1 MTDIEKKGK
10 CSDLDC
16 GYGYK
21 HKKNSSYLQC
31 NDEKCSPTIDKEKCC
46 DKEDVTLKTISTI
59 ITVFSVLTLIIIF
72 GLALYKISKKDDKV
86 SIYTRFF
93 IFNLLIK
100 LLTSIF
106 YLIPLDGVFVT
117 IINKLFNKNLTS
129 LREAANLDK
138 WGVFQSWATRSV
150 LITTSLF
157 GFAVLGFYVS
167 LTNEIVWLKYVLA
180 VVMMILVSA
189 IIGLLGRDAF
199 SKYGNKFPEYG
210 DQSDKRSW
218 LFKETGRYLKYI
230 IGSGIALA
238 VLSIVVYLFANNILF
253 TVGGTQIIMAFMSIA
268 IMGIIYYLVQSNKE
282 AQKVIKKNKVVG
294 KLFYL
299 FFLIPCF
306 FHDLIRYIYIE
317 FRHTPNV
324 VYTVFFIEIVLIA
337 AYLIMPIIKKK
348 LYTNVSVDNDKN
360 NLININIRNL
370 ENEIYILN
378 AQKRK
383 IEKELSMAGIRKVDF
398 EKIKKDGL
406 DNEKEELKLFLLNLD
421 FKVDEVI
428 NKIELKDSEGDIRE
442 KLKSSNRLDNAIRLV
457 QEKTSKVRGIENQIE
472 NKKGELIRIK
482 ELKKEESDKAGV
494 LLRNPICLRK
504 ETRLYEVSRELT
516 DKYTKYNYN
525 YALSGWFFIRANKG
539 FKNEYKQI
547 LNYNNRPKILY
558 NSFSNKLK
566 VIMTSG
572 NYDDR
577 EYIYDDLPLQKWFNI
592 VINYD
597 SGVLDIF
604 IDSKFV
610 STMNGV
616 VPRDMRPSEL
626 VVGGGNVGGGVC
638 NVVMFPNSISKERI
652 DMNYKLLK
660 NKNPPI
666 V

>member
-21 HKKNSSYLQC
+21 HKKNSSYIEC

-93 IFNLLIK
+93 ILNLLIK

-106 YLIPLDGVFVT
+106 YLIPLDGIFVT
-117 IINKLFNKNLTS
+117 IINKLFNKNWTS
-129 LREAANLDK
+129 LIETANLDK
-138 WGVFQSWATRSV
+138 WGMFQTWASRSV
-150 LITTSLF
+150 IITTTLF
-157 GFAVLGFYVS
+157 GFAVLGFHWS
-167 LTNEIVWLKYVLA
+167 LTSEMEWMKYIIITVMIILLA
-180 VVMMILVSA
+180 AIL
-189 IIGLLGRDAF
+189 GLLGKDTF
-199 SKYGNKFPEYG
+199 SKYGNVFPSDG

-238 VLSIVVYLFANNILF
+238 VLSIVIYLFSNNILF
-253 TVGGTQIIMAFMSIA
+253 TVGGTQIIMAFMSI
-268 IMGIIYYLVQSNKE
+268 ILMGVIYYLIQSNKK
-282 AQKVIKKNKVVG
+282 AQKTIKKNKTIG

-306 FHDLIRYIYIE
+306 FHDLVKYIYIE

-324 VYTVFFIEIVLIA
+324 IYTVFFIEILLISM
-337 AYLIMPIIKKK
+337 YLILPMIKKK
-348 LYTNVSVDNDKN
+348 LYTSVSVADDKD

-370 ENEIYILN
+370 ENEIYILKK
-378 AQKRK
+378 QKSK
-383 IEKELSMAGIRKVDF
+383 IQKELSMAGIKKSDF
-398 EKIKKDGL
+398 EKITKDGL
-406 DNEKEELKLFLLNLD
+406 DNDEDELKLFLLNLD
-421 FKVDEVI
+421 FKADEI
-428 NKIELKDSEGDIRE
+428 IDE
-442 KLKSSNRLDNAIRLV
+442 KKSKSSNRLDNAIKLV
-457 QEKTSKVRGIENQIE
+457 QEKTSKVRGIENEIE
-472 NKKGELIRIK
+472 NKNAELNRIK
-482 ELKKEESDKAGV
+482 ELKKNQTSDKARV
-494 LLRNPICLRK
+494 LLRKPICLKK

-516 DKYTKYNYN
+516 DKYTQYNYN
-525 YALSGWFFIRANKG
+525 YAISGWFFLRANRG

-558 NSFSNKLK
+558 NSYTNKLK
-566 VIMTSG
+566 VIMASG
-572 NYDDR
+572 EFDER
-577 EYIYDDLPLQKWFNI
+577 EFIYDDLPLQKWFNI

-610 STMNGV
+610 SSMNNV
-616 VPRDMRPSEL
+616 VPKDMRPGEL
-626 VVGGGNVGGGVC
+626 IVGGGNVGGGVC
-638 NVVMFPNSISKERI
+638 NVMMFPNSISKERI
-652 DMNYKLLK
+652 DLNYKLLK